1 MNSGTAWT
9 IAAAGCPGKPQAG
22 CAVLPAFQPSR
33 TMSDLA
39 IWPFLP
45 TSRHTPSV
53 VMTRPSLELLRWAG
67 LGRSPSIS
75 RSNREH
81 RHTRAV
87 IVEQTVKFPRRRV
100 AYPALRLA
108 HRSTPSPCCGDPAGG
123 DGDPVARPRQLRRQP
138 NSQKEHR
145 PRRGLPLGHDR
156 ARRSAATRQGIK
168 TTRNLRARTRRR
180 PLTMLRRLRP
190 QL

>member
-1 MNSGTAWT
+1 M
-9 IAAAGCPGKPQAG
+9 
-22 CAVLPAFQPSR
+22 LPALLPSQ

-45 TSRHTPSV
+45 TSTSTV
-53 VMTRPSLELLRWAG
+53 VMTHPSLQFLRWAD

-87 IVEQTVKFPRRRV
+87 TVEQTVKLPRRRV

-108 HRSTPSPCCGDPAGG
+108 HRSTLSPCCGDAC
-123 DGDPVARPRQLRRQP
+123 DPNVVTINIAV
-138 NSQKEHR
+138 EE
-145 PRRGLPLGHDR
+145 
-156 ARRSAATRQGIK
+156 RS
-168 TTRNLRARTRRR
+168 RRR
-180 PLTMLRRLRP
+180 VIFPLRLLIIPRSLKMRRNDEPSATSLRNSVQFSVTLKSETC
-190 QL
+190 Q